1 MWASSGGTALERS
14 KTLGYS
20 YAEGIC
26 SDYKYSIAEEIG
38 GFAYIS
44 VSFINIYK

>member
-1 MWASSGGTALERS
+1 MWASSGPSALERS

-20 YAEGIC
+20 YTGDIC

-44 VSFINIYK
+44 VNFINTYK